1 MNLEKEL
8 ERLQELGVIMQDAI
22 SKTRVEVAKFKTS
35 ESETVLSF
43 MDEMQD
49 CIVSGKGL
57 EDLSN
62 KIKNYADNK

>member
-1 MNLEKEL
+1 
-8 ERLQELGVIMQDAI
+8 MQDAI